1 MTPLS
6 KNARIVGFLYLL
18 LVFAG
23 PLRLIY
29 IPNVLFV
36 HGDATTT
43 ATNILAHE
51 TLFRL
56 GMVAD
61 LFGGAVL
68 VFLSLA
74 FYRLFK
80 DVDQYQAVLLVITGG
95 IIPCTLYFVNV
106 VNDAATLQ
114 LVKGDDFL
122 NVFSQPQR
130 EALAFLFIRL
140 HYQAI
145 VAAEVFWGIWL
156 FPMAILTIKSNFL
169 PKFLG
174 WWLILNG
181 FAYLIQSFV
190 GEMYPQYEDMVSN
203 YSFPFQLG
211 EIAFVL
217 WILIMGAKQR
227 KTTDALVS

>member
-36 HGDATTT
+36 HGDAGAT
-43 ATNILAHE
+43 AANILAHE

-56 GMVAD
+56 GIVAD
-61 LFGGAVL
+61 LFGGTVL
-68 VFLSLA
+68 IFLSLA

-95 IIPCTLYFVNV
+95 IIPCVLYFVNV

-122 NVFSQPQR
+122 NVFTEPQR
-130 EALAFLFIRL
+130 DALAFLFIRL
-140 HYQAI
+140 HYQLI

-156 FPMAILTIKSNFL
+156 FPMGILTIKSRFL
-169 PKFLG
+169 PRFLG

-181 FAYLIQSFV
+181 ICYLASSFT
-190 GEMYPQYEDMVSN
+190 GEMYPDYADVISK
-203 YSFPFQLG
+203 YAFPFQLG
-211 EIAFVL
+211 EVAFML
-217 WILIMGAKQR
+217 WILILGAKEP
-227 KTTDALVS
+227 KPSS

>member
-1 MTPLS
+1 MTQLS

-29 IPNVLFV
+29 IPTVLFV
-36 HGDATTT
+36 HGDAAAT

-51 TLFRL
+51 ALFRF
-56 GMVAD
+56 GIIGD

-68 VFLSLA
+68 IFLSLA

-80 DVDQYQAVLLVITGG
+80 DVDHYQAVLLVITGG

-122 NVFSQPQR
+122 NVFSEPQR
-130 EALAFLFIRL
+130 KALAFLFIRL

-156 FPMAILTIKSNFL
+156 FPMGILTIKSNFL

-181 FAYLIQSFV
+181 IAYLVLSFT
-190 GEMYPQYEDMVSN
+190 GEMYPDFADAISN
-203 YSFPFQLG
+203 YVFPFQLG
-211 EIAFVL
+211 EVAFVL
-217 WILIMGAKQR
+217 WVLIMGAKER
-227 KTTDALVS
+227 KTTAALVS

>member
-6 KNARIVGFLYLL
+6 KNARIVGLLYLL

-29 IPNVLFV
+29 IPNTLFV
-36 HGDATTT
+36 HGDAAAT
-43 ATNILAHE
+43 AANILNHE

-56 GMVAD
+56 GIVTD

-68 VFLSLA
+68 IFLSLA

-80 DVDQYQAVLLVITGG
+80 DVDQYLAVLLVITGG

-130 EALAFLFIRL
+130 DALGYLFIRL
-140 HYQAI
+140 HYQA
-145 VAAEVFWGIWL
+145 VLAAEVFWGIWL
-156 FPMAILTIKSNFL
+156 LPMGILTIKSNFL

-190 GEMYPQYEDMVSN
+190 GEMYPQYEDMVSK

-211 EIAFVL
+211 EMAFML
-217 WILIMGAKQR
+217 WLLIMGAKQR
-227 KTTDALVS
+227 KTTDALAS

>member
-1 MTPLS
+1 MTQLS

-29 IPNVLFV
+29 IPTVLFV
-36 HGDATTT
+36 HGDATAT
-43 ATNILAHE
+43 AANILAHE

-56 GMVAD
+56 GMVGD

-122 NVFSQPQR
+122 NVFSGPQR

-181 FAYLIQSFV
+181 ICYLSLSFT
-190 GEMYPQYEDMVSN
+190 GEMYPDYADVISK
-203 YSFPFQLG
+203 YAFPFQLG
-211 EIAFVL
+211 EVAFVL
-217 WILIMGAKQR
+217 WLLIMGAKE
-227 KTTDALVS
+227 KPVNSLAS

>member
-6 KNARIVGFLYLL
+6 NNARIAGILYLL

-29 IPNVLFV
+29 IPTVLFV
-36 HGDATTT
+36 HGDAAAT
-43 ATNILAHE
+43 AANILAHE

-56 GMVAD
+56 GIVGD

-80 DVDQYQAVLLVITGG
+80 DVDHYQAVLLVITGG
-95 IIPCTLYFVNV
+95 VIPCTLYFVNV

-122 NVFSQPQR
+122 NVFTEPQR
-130 EALAFLFIRL
+130 DALAFLFIRL

-156 FPMAILTIKSNFL
+156 FPMGILTIKSNFL

-190 GEMYPQYEDMVSN
+190 GEMYPQYSDTLSN
-203 YSFPFQLG
+203 YAFPFQLG
-211 EIAFVL
+211 EVAFVL
-217 WILIMGAKQR
+217 WLLIMGAKER
-227 KTTDALVS
+227 KTTVALVS

>member
-29 IPNVLFV
+29 IPTVLFV
-36 HGDATTT
+36 HGDATAT
-43 ATNILAHE
+43 AANILTHE

-56 GMVAD
+56 GMVGD

-122 NVFSQPQR
+122 NVFNQPQR

-156 FPMAILTIKSNFL
+156 FPMAILTIKSRFL

-181 FAYLIQSFV
+181 ICYLALSFT
-190 GEMYPQYEDMVSN
+190 GEMYPDYADVISK
-203 YSFPFQLG
+203 YAFPFQLG

-217 WILIMGAKQR
+217 WLLIMGAKEP
-227 KTTDALVS
+227 KTQS

>member
-29 IPNVLFV
+29 IPTVLFV
-36 HGDATTT
+36 HGDATAT
-43 ATNILAHE
+43 AANILAHE

-56 GMVAD
+56 GMVGD

-68 VFLSLA
+68 VFLALA

-80 DVDQYQAVLLVITGG
+80 GVDQYQAVLLVITGG

-130 EALAFLFIRL
+130 EALGFLFIRL
-140 HYQAI
+140 HYQTI

-156 FPMAILTIKSNFL
+156 FPMGILTIKSRFL
-169 PKFLG
+169 PRFMG
-174 WWLILNG
+174 GGLILHG
-181 FAYLIQSFV
+181 SC
-190 GEMYPQYEDMVSN
+190 
-203 YSFPFQLG
+203 
-211 EIAFVL
+211 
-217 WILIMGAKQR
+217 
-227 KTTDALVS
+227 